1 MLRTTTNEQPQTI
14 PDYVLNSDLLE
25 VDMFHKILV
34 AMDSSK
40 TGTAIFDHA
49 LALAQPI
56 QAHLMLLHVLST
68 EDVGSSDIP
77 LLLSPYDYPE
87 LSDLPI
93 ETYRK
98 TWEKL
103 EKEGLERLQNCVKQ
117 AMLDGVPAEYTQ
129 TAGSP
134 GRTLCDLAQ
143 YWGADLILMGCRG
156 RAGLSQLILGSVSNY
171 VMHHAPCSV
180 LVVKVTSPQMFPT
193 DHAPE
198 AHLSQSQLAGW
209 Q

>member
-1 MLRTTTNEQPQTI
+1 
-14 PDYVLNSDLLE
+14 
-25 VDMFHKILV
+25 MFHKILV

-40 TGTAIFDHA
+40 TGTTVFDHA

-68 EDVGSSDIP
+68 KDVGPSDISS
-77 LLLSPYDYPE
+77 LFSPYSYLR
-87 LSDLPI
+87 LSDLPL

-98 TWEKL
+98 TWEEVETK
-103 EKEGLERLQNCVKQ
+103 GLEHLQNYAKQ
-117 AMLDGVPAEYTQ
+117 SMLGGVLAEYTQ
-129 TAGSP
+129 TSGSP

-143 YWGADLILMGCRG
+143 HWGADLILMGCRG
-156 RAGLSQLILGSVSNY
+156 RAGLNQIILGSTSNY

-180 LVVKVTSPQMFPT
+180 LVIKVTSPQMFPI
-193 DHAPE
+193 DHAPG
-198 AHLSQSQLAGW
+198 AHLSKSQLAGW